1 MSPTSFND
9 LLNMDTQQLLDNF
22 LKAEPSVTAV
32 DVRRAVRHRLSWSF
46 ITVRGFTLFHKH

>member
-22 LKAEPSVTAV
+22 LTAEPSVTERPSMLDERYDTAC
-32 DVRRAVRHRLSWSF
+32 
-46 ITVRGFTLFHKH
+46 RGHL